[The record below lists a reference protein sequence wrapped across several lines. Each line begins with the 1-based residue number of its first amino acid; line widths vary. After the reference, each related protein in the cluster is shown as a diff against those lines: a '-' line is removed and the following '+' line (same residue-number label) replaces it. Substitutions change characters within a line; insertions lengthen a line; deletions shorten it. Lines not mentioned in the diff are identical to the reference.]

1 MNIYSI
7 LLGLY
12 FAAPSCLAQDGAQD
26 LASSDKLADGNA
38 SIDTQK
44 NMEAKLDHFV
54 EKLGL
59 MSGFINQQNYS
70 QAADAVGDL
79 NEALFEEKML
89 DQDMGGYS
97 ILFLIFE
104 MGWKVPWWIESR
116 QKIQDIGMGENI
128 GSKETVVWRGKL
140 EDKSWLVFL

>member
-26 LASSDKLADGNA
+26 LASADGNA

-54 EKLGL
+54 E
-59 MSGFINQQNYS
+59 
-70 QAADAVGDL
+70 
-79 NEALFEEKML
+79 EA
-89 DQDMGGYS
+89 
-97 ILFLIFE
+97 
-104 MGWKVPWWIESR
+104 
-116 QKIQDIGMGENI
+116 
-128 GSKETVVWRGKL
+128 GSNVW
-140 EDKSWLVFL
+140 VH

>member
-1 MNIYSI
+1 
-7 LLGLY
+7 
-12 FAAPSCLAQDGAQD
+12 
-26 LASSDKLADGNA
+26 
-38 SIDTQK
+38 
-44 NMEAKLDHFV
+44 
-54 EKLGL
+54 

-140 EDKSWLVFL
+140 EDKSWLVFLYCKYD